1 MAFKKYGYYIKGN
14 KIAVIEQSDATSS
27 GKLAV
32 AHCTVDPANNTT
44 KDTCEAAGGQWIPGS
59 SGSTSTYSEYMSPTE
74 SVTDGLEI
82 QYAYSPQY
90 AHPSGYAAADRI
102 HLNAW
107 IIQNGY
113 LAFVQDVQLNPA
125 SNANTEGFAW
135 ATFAGVTAPTSDT
148 YILVQ
153 NSERWNGMHKV
164 QSYTDPANDGGISSI
179 QTYTK
184 VSKANYGYYTSTP
197 NFDASDTAIE
207 GVPDDRFAV
216 NDYIWVS
223 GTQAQNRGLFRID
236 SITAQT
242 AYPGYEDLDG
252 LTKYFRAGGG
262 GVAISSLIDETI
274 STATAHASSDTT
286 ALFTLTDDT
295 NGTVHINQ
303 AFLESDS
310 TYLVHDIDVLNDES
324 FELDISRYQAN
335 AVVYYLK
342 AKLAEDGGDMEM
354 REFFMREFKRQ
365 LEKSTSALKRG
376 PYMVQGFKEMR

>member
-1 MAFKKYGYYIKGN
+1 MAFKKYGYYLKGN

-102 HLNAW
+102 PLNAW
-107 IIQNGY
+107 IIQDGY
-113 LAFVQDVQLNPA
+113 LAFVQDVGTTPA
-125 SNANTEGFAW
+125 SNSTTVGFAW
-135 ATFAGVTAPTSDT
+135 ATFAGVTTPTSDT

-153 NSERWNGMHKV
+153 NSERWNGIHKV
-164 QSYTDPANDGGISSI
+164 QSYLDPTNDGGISSI

-197 NFDASDTAIE
+197 AFDQSDTAIE
-207 GVPDDRFAV
+207 NIPEARFAL

-242 AYPGYEDLDG
+242 TYPGWEDLDG
-252 LTKYFRAGGG
+252 LTKYFRWAGGG
-262 GVAISSLIDETI
+262 ASLSYLLDETI
-274 STATAHASSDTT
+274 STATIHASSGTT
-286 ALFTLTDDT
+286 TTDTLTDDT
-295 NGTVHINQ
+295 DGTMHINQ

-310 TYLVHDIDVLNDES
+310 TYLIHDIDILKDET

-342 AKLAEDGGDMEM
+342 AKLAEDAGDMEK

-365 LEKSTSALKRG
+365 LEKGVSALKRG